1 MHGSKHGRARPREPT
16 RPIRTESP
24 PHPPKNPTP
33 IFLLLLQE
41 TPPAGATPAEGAAP
55 PNLMNQIFGGITVPL
70 LLCFGVFWFLI
81 LRPEQKNRKKR
92 AAMLAA
98 VKKGDK
104 VMTSSGLYGTIVQ
117 VQDQVVTLQVADG
130 VRMRFA
136 LSAIQSLEEEGGGV
150 VEAKT
155 S

>member
-1 MHGSKHGRARPREPT
+1 M
-16 RPIRTESP
+16 
-24 PHPPKNPTP
+24 NPTLS
-33 IFLLLLQE
+33 LLLLQTPNGTT
-41 TPPAGATPAEGAAP
+41 TPPAGTTGDVPAQQG
-55 PNLMNQIFGGITVPL
+55 LMQQLFSGMFFPL

-104 VMTSSGLYGTIVQ
+104 VMTSSGLFGTVVQ
-117 VQDQVVTLQVADG
+117 VQEQVVTLQVAEG

-136 LSAIQSLEEEGGGV
+136 VSAIQSVEDEGTQTV
-150 VEAKT
+150 ADPKT
-155 S
+155 T